1 MDFANLDTAS
11 SVILLLVGL
20 GVFLLGFKFL
30 GDSIEK
36 LSASKLRALF
46 NRAAGNR
53 FAGVGIGALATAIV
67 QSSSVTTV
75 MVVGFVN
82 AGVMTLTQAAAVI
95 MGANI
100 GTTITGW
107 LVWLNQFNVMMY
119 AMLLTLIGL
128 ILTMVTKN
136 NKVNT
141 AGSLVASLGLVFV
154 GLEIMSG
161 SMAGVANE
169 PFVEQALTSV
179 TNPLLLLLIGV
190 AVTGIVQSSSA
201 VTSVLI
207 VMAQEGLLIGG
218 GGNGI
223 LFVILGTNIGT
234 CVTAVLSSIGANTNA
249 KRACLYHLLFN
260 VIGSI
265 IFLIVLW
272 IWDDFYDLLFGLF
285 GGSANA
291 SEEVIVAAN
300 TTCITFFHTMFN
312 VICTCLYLPFIKYLV
327 RLTELI
333 IPDRKKARRNRSDE
347 GFMDKRLLVTPS
359 LALGQLV
366 KQTTYT
372 AGIAVKCLNNA
383 VAGFIAK
390 DDSKLDDMV
399 KDVQKVN
406 DLSQE
411 ITGYLLEISAKDI
424 SLSDEKLVN
433 VLHRDNSDI
442 VRIADIA
449 ENIVGYTHKA
459 IDETLVFSDV
469 VKRDLNKLM
478 KLLNEQYELVVDIVE
493 NNNIVKIK
501 QSDELEQ
508 EIDASKKRLLD
519 EHIERMARGEC
530 NAENNSLF
538 VSLIS
543 NLERVGDH
551 LSMMAHSVE
560 EVV

>member
-11 SVILLLVGL
+11 SVVLLLVGL

-36 LSASKLRALF
+36 LSASKMRALF
-46 NRAAGNR
+46 HKAAGNR

-128 ILTMVTKN
+128 VMTMVTKN

-141 AGSLVASLGLVFV
+141 AGTLIASLGLVFV

-161 SMAGVANE
+161 SMAGVAKE
-169 PFVEQALTSV
+169 PFVEDALTSV
-179 TNPLLLLLIGV
+179 TNPLLLLLIG
-190 AVTGIVQSSSA
+190 AGITAIVQSSSA

-207 VMAQEGLLIGG
+207 VMAQNGLLIGG

-234 CVTAVLSSIGANTNA
+234 CITAVLSSIGANTNA
-249 KRACLYHLLFN
+249 KRACLYHLMFN

-265 IFLIVLW
+265 IFLIVFW
-272 IWDDFYDLLFGLF
+272 IWGGFYDDVLMQWFH
-285 GGSANA
+285 ND
-291 SEEVIVAAN
+291 

-327 RLTELI
+327 KLTEI
-333 IPDRKKARRNRSDE
+333 MIPDRKKKSKVQSGE

-372 AGIAVKCLNNA
+372 AGVAIKCLNNA

-390 DDSKLDDMV
+390 DDSKLDDMTA
-399 KDVQKVN
+399 DVYKVGE
-406 DLSQE
+406 LSRE
-411 ITGYLLEISAKDI
+411 ITDYLLEISAMDI
-424 SLSDEKLVN
+424 SLNEEKLVN
-433 VLHRDNSDI
+433 VLHRDNIDV

-459 IDETLVFSDV
+459 IDETLTFSEV
-469 VKRDLNKLM
+469 VKHDLNRLM
-478 KLLNEQYELVVDIVE
+478 GLINEQYELVVNIVE
-493 NNNIVKIK
+493 NNDLLKIK
-501 QSDELEQ
+501 QSDEIEQ
-508 EIDASKKRLLD
+508 EIDATKKRLLD
-519 EHIERMARGEC
+519 EHIERMSRGEC

-551 LSMMAHSVE
+551 LSLMAHSVE
-560 EVV
+560 AVA

>member
-11 SVILLLVGL
+11 SVVLLLVGL

-36 LSASKLRALF
+36 LSASKMRALF
-46 NRAAGNR
+46 HKAAGNR

-95 MGANI
+95 MGAKI

-119 AMLLTLIGL
+119 AMLLTLVGL
-128 ILTMVTKN
+128 IMTMVTKN

-141 AGSLVASLGLVFV
+141 AGTLIASLGLVFV

-161 SMAGVANE
+161 SMAGVAKE
-169 PFVEQALTSV
+169 PFVEDALTSV
-179 TNPLLLLLIGV
+179 TNPLLLLLIG
-190 AVTGIVQSSSA
+190 AGITAIVQSSSA

-207 VMAQEGLLIGG
+207 VMAQNGLLIGG

-234 CVTAVLSSIGANTNA
+234 CITAVLSSIGANTNA
-249 KRACLYHLLFN
+249 KRACLYHLMFN

-265 IFLIVLW
+265 IFLIVFW
-272 IWDDFYDLLFGLF
+272 IWGGFYDDVLMQWFH
-285 GGSANA
+285 ND
-291 SEEVIVAAN
+291 

-327 RLTELI
+327 KLTEI
-333 IPDRKKARRNRSDE
+333 MIPDRKKKSKVQSGE

-372 AGIAVKCLNNA
+372 AGVAIKCLNNA

-390 DDSKLDDMV
+390 NDSKLDDMTA
-399 KDVQKVN
+399 DVNKVGE
-406 DLSQE
+406 LSRE
-411 ITGYLLEISAKDI
+411 ITDYLLEISAMDI
-424 SLSDEKLVN
+424 SLNEEKLVN
-433 VLHRDNSDI
+433 VLHRDNIDV

-459 IDETLVFSDV
+459 IDETLTFSEV
-469 VKRDLNKLM
+469 VKHDLNRLM
-478 KLLNEQYELVVDIVE
+478 GLINEQYELVVNIVE
-493 NNNIVKIK
+493 NNDLLKIK
-501 QSDELEQ
+501 QSDEIEQ
-508 EIDASKKRLLD
+508 EIDATKKRLLD
-519 EHIERMARGEC
+519 EHIERMSRGEC

-551 LSMMAHSVE
+551 LSLMAHSVE
-560 EVV
+560 AVA

>member
-11 SVILLLVGL
+11 SVVLLLVGL

-36 LSASKLRALF
+36 LSASKMRALF
-46 NRAAGNR
+46 HKAAGNR

-119 AMLLTLIGL
+119 AMLLTLVGL
-128 ILTMVTKN
+128 VMTMVTKN

-141 AGSLVASLGLVFV
+141 AGTLIASLGLVFV

-161 SMAGVANE
+161 SMAGVAKE
-169 PFVEQALTSV
+169 PFVEDALTSV
-179 TNPLLLLLIGV
+179 TNPLLLLLIG
-190 AVTGIVQSSSA
+190 AGITAIVQSSSA

-207 VMAQEGLLIGG
+207 VMAQNGLLIGG

-234 CVTAVLSSIGANTNA
+234 CITAVLSSIGANTNA
-249 KRACLYHLLFN
+249 KRACLYHLMFN

-265 IFLIVLW
+265 IFLIVFW
-272 IWDDFYDLLFGLF
+272 IWGGFYDDVLMQWFH
-285 GGSANA
+285 ND
-291 SEEVIVAAN
+291 

-327 RLTELI
+327 KLTELM
-333 IPDRKKARRNRSDE
+333 IPDRKKKSKVQSGE

-372 AGIAVKCLNNA
+372 AGVAIKCLNNA

-390 DDSKLDDMV
+390 DDSKLDDMTAYV
-399 KDVQKVN
+399 NKVGE
-406 DLSQE
+406 LSRE
-411 ITGYLLEISAKDI
+411 ITDYLLEISAMDI
-424 SLSDEKLVN
+424 SLNEEKLVN
-433 VLHRDNSDI
+433 VLHRDNIDV

-459 IDETLVFSDV
+459 IDETLTFSEV
-469 VKRDLNKLM
+469 VKHDLNRLM
-478 KLLNEQYELVVDIVE
+478 SLINEQYELVVNIVE
-493 NNNIVKIK
+493 NNDLLKIK
-501 QSDELEQ
+501 QSDEIEQ
-508 EIDASKKRLLD
+508 EIDATKKRLLD
-519 EHIERMARGEC
+519 EHIERMSRGEC

-551 LSMMAHSVE
+551 LSLMAHSVE
-560 EVV
+560 AVA

>member
-36 LSASKLRALF
+36 LSASKMRALF
-46 NRAAGNR
+46 HKAAGNR

-119 AMLLTLIGL
+119 AMLLTLVGL
-128 ILTMVTKN
+128 VMTMVTKN

-141 AGSLVASLGLVFV
+141 AGTLIASLGLVFV

-161 SMAGVANE
+161 SMAGVAKE
-169 PFVEQALTSV
+169 PFVEDALTSV
-179 TNPLLLLLIGV
+179 TNPLLLLLIG
-190 AVTGIVQSSSA
+190 AGITAIVQSSSA

-207 VMAQEGLLIGG
+207 VMAQNGLLIGG

-234 CVTAVLSSIGANTNA
+234 CITAVLSSIGANTNA
-249 KRACLYHLLFN
+249 KRACLYHLMFN

-265 IFLIVLW
+265 IFLIVFW
-272 IWDDFYDLLFGLF
+272 IWGGFYDDVLMQWFH
-285 GGSANA
+285 ND
-291 SEEVIVAAN
+291 

-327 RLTELI
+327 KLTEI
-333 IPDRKKARRNRSDE
+333 MIPDRKKKSKVQSGE

-372 AGIAVKCLNNA
+372 AGVAIKCLNNA

-390 DDSKLDDMV
+390 DDSKLDDMTA
-399 KDVQKVN
+399 DVNKVGE
-406 DLSQE
+406 LSRE
-411 ITGYLLEISAKDI
+411 ITDYLLEISAMDI
-424 SLSDEKLVN
+424 SLNEEKLVN
-433 VLHRDNSDI
+433 VLHRDNIDV

-459 IDETLVFSDV
+459 IDETLTFSEV
-469 VKRDLNKLM
+469 VKHDLNRLM
-478 KLLNEQYELVVDIVE
+478 GLINEQYELVVNIVE
-493 NNNIVKIK
+493 NNDLLKIK
-501 QSDELEQ
+501 QSDEIEQ
-508 EIDASKKRLLD
+508 EIDATKKRLLD
-519 EHIERMARGEC
+519 EHIERMSRGEC

-551 LSMMAHSVE
+551 LSLMAHSVE
-560 EVV
+560 AVA

>member
-11 SVILLLVGL
+11 SVVLLLVGL

-36 LSASKLRALF
+36 LSASKMRALF
-46 NRAAGNR
+46 HKAAGNR

-119 AMLLTLIGL
+119 AMLLTLVGL
-128 ILTMVTKN
+128 VMTMVTKN

-141 AGSLVASLGLVFV
+141 AGTLIASLGLVFV

-161 SMAGVANE
+161 SMAGVAKE
-169 PFVEQALTSV
+169 PFVEDALTSV
-179 TNPLLLLLIGV
+179 TNPLLLLLIG
-190 AVTGIVQSSSA
+190 AGITAIVQSSSA

-207 VMAQEGLLIGG
+207 VMAQNGLLIGG

-234 CVTAVLSSIGANTNA
+234 CITAVLSSIGANTNA
-249 KRACLYHLLFN
+249 KRACLYHLMFN

-265 IFLIVLW
+265 IFLIVFW
-272 IWDDFYDLLFGLF
+272 IWDGFYDDVLMQWFH
-285 GGSANA
+285 ND
-291 SEEVIVAAN
+291 

-327 RLTELI
+327 KLTEI
-333 IPDRKKARRNRSDE
+333 MIPDRKKKSKVQSGE

-372 AGIAVKCLNNA
+372 AGVAIKCLNNA

-390 DDSKLDDMV
+390 NDSKLDDMTA
-399 KDVQKVN
+399 DVNKVGE
-406 DLSQE
+406 LSRE
-411 ITGYLLEISAKDI
+411 ITDYLLEISAMDI
-424 SLSDEKLVN
+424 SLNEEKLVN
-433 VLHRDNSDI
+433 VLHRDNIDV

-459 IDETLVFSDV
+459 IDETLTFSEV
-469 VKRDLNKLM
+469 VKHDLNRLM
-478 KLLNEQYELVVDIVE
+478 SLINEQYELVVNIVE
-493 NNNIVKIK
+493 NNDLLKIK
-501 QSDELEQ
+501 QSDEIEQ
-508 EIDASKKRLLD
+508 EIDATKKRLLD
-519 EHIERMARGEC
+519 EHIERMSRGEC

-551 LSMMAHSVE
+551 LSLMAHSVE
-560 EVV
+560 AVA

>member
-11 SVILLLVGL
+11 SVVLLLVGL

-36 LSASKLRALF
+36 LSASKMRALF
-46 NRAAGNR
+46 HKAAGNR

-119 AMLLTLIGL
+119 AMLLTLVGL
-128 ILTMVTKN
+128 IMTMVTKN

-141 AGSLVASLGLVFV
+141 AGTLIASLGLVFV

-161 SMAGVANE
+161 SMAGVAKE
-169 PFVEQALTSV
+169 PFVEDALTSV
-179 TNPLLLLLIGV
+179 TNPLLLLLIG
-190 AVTGIVQSSSA
+190 AGITAIVQSSSA

-207 VMAQEGLLIGG
+207 VMAQNGLLIGG

-234 CVTAVLSSIGANTNA
+234 CITAVLSSIGANTNA
-249 KRACLYHLLFN
+249 KRACLYHLMFN

-265 IFLIVLW
+265 IFLIVFW
-272 IWDDFYDLLFGLF
+272 IWGGFYDDVLMQWFH
-285 GGSANA
+285 ND
-291 SEEVIVAAN
+291 

-327 RLTELI
+327 KLTELM
-333 IPDRKKARRNRSDE
+333 IPDRKKKSKVQSGE

-372 AGIAVKCLNNA
+372 AGVAIKCLNNA

-390 DDSKLDDMV
+390 DDSKLDDMTA
-399 KDVQKVN
+399 DVNKVGE
-406 DLSQE
+406 LSRE
-411 ITGYLLEISAKDI
+411 ITDYLLEISAMDI
-424 SLSDEKLVN
+424 SLNEEKLVN
-433 VLHRDNSDI
+433 VLHRDNIDV

-459 IDETLVFSDV
+459 IDETLTFSEV
-469 VKRDLNKLM
+469 VKHDLNRLM
-478 KLLNEQYELVVDIVE
+478 SLINEQYELVVNIVE
-493 NNNIVKIK
+493 NNDLLKIK
-501 QSDELEQ
+501 QSDEIEQ
-508 EIDASKKRLLD
+508 EIDATKKRLLD
-519 EHIERMARGEC
+519 EHIERMSRGEC

-551 LSMMAHSVE
+551 LSLMAHSVE
-560 EVV
+560 AVA

>member
-11 SVILLLVGL
+11 SVVLLLVGL

-36 LSASKLRALF
+36 LSASKMRALF
-46 NRAAGNR
+46 HKAAGNR

-119 AMLLTLIGL
+119 AMLLTLVGL
-128 ILTMVTKN
+128 VMTMVTKN

-141 AGSLVASLGLVFV
+141 AGTLIASLGLVFV

-161 SMAGVANE
+161 SMAGVAKE
-169 PFVEQALTSV
+169 PFVEDALTSV
-179 TNPLLLLLIGV
+179 TNPLLLLLIG
-190 AVTGIVQSSSA
+190 AGITAIVQSSSA

-207 VMAQEGLLIGG
+207 VMAQNGLLIGG

-234 CVTAVLSSIGANTNA
+234 CITAVLSSIGANTNA
-249 KRACLYHLLFN
+249 KRACLYHLMFN

-265 IFLIVLW
+265 IFLIVFW
-272 IWDDFYDLLFGLF
+272 IWGRFYDDVLMQWFH
-285 GGSANA
+285 ND
-291 SEEVIVAAN
+291 

-327 RLTELI
+327 KLTEI
-333 IPDRKKARRNRSDE
+333 MIPDRKKKSKVQSGE

-372 AGIAVKCLNNA
+372 AGVAIKCLNNA

-390 DDSKLDDMV
+390 NDSKLDDMTA
-399 KDVQKVN
+399 DVNKVGE
-406 DLSQE
+406 LSRE
-411 ITGYLLEISAKDI
+411 ITDYLLEISAMDI
-424 SLSDEKLVN
+424 SLNEEKLVN
-433 VLHRDNSDI
+433 VLHRDNIDV

-459 IDETLVFSDV
+459 IDETLTFSEV
-469 VKRDLNKLM
+469 VKHDLNRLM
-478 KLLNEQYELVVDIVE
+478 GLINEQYELVVNIVE
-493 NNNIVKIK
+493 NNDLLKIK
-501 QSDELEQ
+501 QSDEIEQ
-508 EIDASKKRLLD
+508 EIDATKKRLLD
-519 EHIERMARGEC
+519 EHIERMSRGEC

-551 LSMMAHSVE
+551 LSLMAHSVE
-560 EVV
+560 AVA

>member
-1 MDFANLDTAS
+1 MDFAGLDPAS

-46 NRAAGNR
+46 NKAAGNR

-82 AGVMTLTQAAAVI
+82 AGVMTLMQAAAVI

-119 AMLLTLIGL
+119 AMLLTLVGL
-128 ILTMVTKN
+128 VMTMVTKN

-141 AGSLVASLGLVFV
+141 AGTLVASLGLVFV

-161 SMAGVANE
+161 SMAGFAENE
-169 PFVEQALTSV
+169 DVKNALQAV
-179 TNPLLLLLIGV
+179 TNPILLLLIGAGIT
-190 AVTGIVQSSSA
+190 AVVQSSSA

-207 VMAQEGLLIGG
+207 VMAQSGLVVGG

-223 LFVILGTNIGT
+223 LFVVMGTNIGT
-234 CVTAVLSSIGANTNA
+234 CITAVISSVGANTNA

-260 VIGSI
+260 VIGTI
-265 IFLIVLW
+265 IFLPFIWGFSGFYEDVLMKW
-272 IWDDFYDLLFGLF
+272 FD
-285 GGSANA
+285 NP
-291 SEEVIVAAN
+291 
-300 TTCITFFHTMFN
+300 TTCITFFHTAFN
-312 VICTCLYLPFIKYLV
+312 VICTALYLPFIKYLV
-327 RLTELI
+327 KLTEII
-333 IPDRKKARRNRSDE
+333 IPDGKKKRKNTENE
-347 GFMDKRLLVTPS
+347 GFMDKRLLLTPS
-359 LALGQLV
+359 LAIGQLV
-366 KQTTYT
+366 KQTTYI
-372 AGIAVKCLNNA
+372 AGIAVKSLNAA
-383 VAGFIAK
+383 VESLLMR
-390 DDSKLDDMV
+390 DDDKIEGV
-399 KDVQKVN
+399 KQDVEKVN
-406 DLSQE
+406 NLSKE
-411 ITGYLLEISAKDI
+411 ITDYLIEVSAKDI

-433 VLHRDNSDI
+433 TLHKDNIDI

-449 ENIVGYTHKA
+449 NNITGYTVKS
-459 IDETLVFSDV
+459 IEETVIFSDT
-469 VKRDLNKLM
+469 VKRDISRLM
-478 KLLNEQYELVVDIVE
+478 GMINEQYELVVDIVE

-501 QSDELEQ
+501 QSDEIEQ
-508 EIDASKKRLLD
+508 EIDSTKKRLID
-519 EHIERMARGEC
+519 EHIQRMIRGEC

-551 LSMMAHSVE
+551 LSIMAHSVE
-560 EVV
+560 EVA

>member
-11 SVILLLVGL
+11 SVVLLLVGL

-36 LSASKLRALF
+36 LSASKMRALF
-46 NRAAGNR
+46 HKAAGNR

-95 MGANI
+95 MGVNI

-119 AMLLTLIGL
+119 AMLLTLVGL
-128 ILTMVTKN
+128 IMTMVTKN

-141 AGSLVASLGLVFV
+141 AGTLIASLGLVFV

-161 SMAGVANE
+161 SMAGVAKE
-169 PFVEQALTSV
+169 PFVEDALTSV
-179 TNPLLLLLIGV
+179 TNPLLLLLIG
-190 AVTGIVQSSSA
+190 AGITAIVQSSSA

-207 VMAQEGLLIGG
+207 VMAQNGLLIGG

-234 CVTAVLSSIGANTNA
+234 CITAVLSSIGANTNA
-249 KRACLYHLLFN
+249 KRACLYHLMFN

-265 IFLIVLW
+265 IFLIVFW
-272 IWDDFYDLLFGLF
+272 IWGGFYDDVLMQWFH
-285 GGSANA
+285 ND
-291 SEEVIVAAN
+291 

-327 RLTELI
+327 KLTELM
-333 IPDRKKARRNRSDE
+333 IPDRKKKSKVQSGE

-372 AGIAVKCLNNA
+372 AGVAIKCLNNA

-390 DDSKLDDMV
+390 DDSKLDDMTA
-399 KDVQKVN
+399 DVNKVGE
-406 DLSQE
+406 LSRE
-411 ITGYLLEISAKDI
+411 ITDYLLEISAMDI
-424 SLSDEKLVN
+424 SLNEEKLVN
-433 VLHRDNSDI
+433 VLHRDNIDV

-459 IDETLVFSDV
+459 IDETLTFSEV
-469 VKRDLNKLM
+469 VKHDLNRLM
-478 KLLNEQYELVVDIVE
+478 SLINEQYELVVNIVE
-493 NNNIVKIK
+493 NNDLLKIK
-501 QSDELEQ
+501 QSDEIEQ
-508 EIDASKKRLLD
+508 EIDATKKRLLD
-519 EHIERMARGEC
+519 EHIERMSRGEC

-551 LSMMAHSVE
+551 LSLMAHSVE
-560 EVV
+560 AVA

>member
-36 LSASKLRALF
+36 LSASKMRALF
-46 NRAAGNR
+46 HKAAGNR

-119 AMLLTLIGL
+119 AMLLTLVGL
-128 ILTMVTKN
+128 VMTMVTKN

-141 AGSLVASLGLVFV
+141 AGTLIASLGLVFV

-161 SMAGVANE
+161 SMAGVAKE
-169 PFVEQALTSV
+169 PFVEDALTSV
-179 TNPLLLLLIGV
+179 TNPLLLLLIG
-190 AVTGIVQSSSA
+190 AGITAIVQSSSA

-207 VMAQEGLLIGG
+207 VMAQNGLLIGG

-234 CVTAVLSSIGANTNA
+234 CITAVLSSIGANTNA
-249 KRACLYHLLFN
+249 KRACLYHLMFN

-265 IFLIVLW
+265 IFLIVFW
-272 IWDDFYDLLFGLF
+272 IWGGFYDDVLMQWFH
-285 GGSANA
+285 ND
-291 SEEVIVAAN
+291 

-327 RLTELI
+327 KLTEI
-333 IPDRKKARRNRSDE
+333 MIPDRKKKSKVQSGE

-372 AGIAVKCLNNA
+372 AGVAIKCLNNA

-390 DDSKLDDMV
+390 DDSKLADMTA
-399 KDVQKVN
+399 DVNKVGE
-406 DLSQE
+406 LSRE
-411 ITGYLLEISAKDI
+411 ITDYLLEISAMDI
-424 SLSDEKLVN
+424 SLNEEKLVN
-433 VLHRDNSDI
+433 VLHRDNIDV

-459 IDETLVFSDV
+459 IDETLTFSEV
-469 VKRDLNKLM
+469 VKHDLNRLM
-478 KLLNEQYELVVDIVE
+478 GLINEQYELVVNIVE
-493 NNNIVKIK
+493 NNDLLKIK
-501 QSDELEQ
+501 QSDEIEQ
-508 EIDASKKRLLD
+508 EIDATKKRLLD
-519 EHIERMARGEC
+519 EHIERMSRGEC

-551 LSMMAHSVE
+551 LSLMAHSVE
-560 EVV
+560 AVA

>member
-11 SVILLLVGL
+11 SVVLLLVGL

-36 LSASKLRALF
+36 LSASKMRALF
-46 NRAAGNR
+46 HKAAGNR

-119 AMLLTLIGL
+119 AMLLTLVGL
-128 ILTMVTKN
+128 VMTMVTKN

-141 AGSLVASLGLVFV
+141 AGTLIASLGLVFV

-161 SMAGVANE
+161 SMAGVAIE
-169 PFVEQALTSV
+169 PFVEDALTSV
-179 TNPLLLLLIGV
+179 TNPLLLLLIG
-190 AVTGIVQSSSA
+190 AGITAIVQSSSA

-207 VMAQEGLLIGG
+207 VMAQNGLLIGG

-234 CVTAVLSSIGANTNA
+234 CITAVLSSIGANTNA
-249 KRACLYHLLFN
+249 KRACLYHLMFN

-265 IFLIVLW
+265 IFLIVFW
-272 IWDDFYDLLFGLF
+272 IWGGFYDDVLMQWFH
-285 GGSANA
+285 ND
-291 SEEVIVAAN
+291 

-327 RLTELI
+327 KLTELM
-333 IPDRKKARRNRSDE
+333 IPDRKKKSKVQSGE

-372 AGIAVKCLNNA
+372 AGVAIKCLNNA

-390 DDSKLDDMV
+390 DDSKLDDMTA
-399 KDVQKVN
+399 DVNKVGE
-406 DLSQE
+406 LSRE
-411 ITGYLLEISAKDI
+411 ITDYLLEISAMDI
-424 SLSDEKLVN
+424 SLNEEKLVN
-433 VLHRDNSDI
+433 VLHRDNTDV

-459 IDETLVFSDV
+459 IDETLTFSEV
-469 VKRDLNKLM
+469 VKHDLNRLM
-478 KLLNEQYELVVDIVE
+478 SLINEQYELVVNIVE
-493 NNNIVKIK
+493 NNDLLKIK
-501 QSDELEQ
+501 QSDEIEQ
-508 EIDASKKRLLD
+508 EIDATKKRLLD
-519 EHIERMARGEC
+519 EHIERMSRGEC

-551 LSMMAHSVE
+551 LSLMAHSVE
-560 EVV
+560 AVA

>member
-1 MDFANLDTAS
+1 MDFAGLDTAS

-46 NRAAGNR
+46 NKAAGNR

-82 AGVMTLTQAAAVI
+82 AGVMTLMQAAAVI

-119 AMLLTLIGL
+119 AMLLTLVGL
-128 ILTMVTKN
+128 VMTMVTKN

-141 AGSLVASLGLVFV
+141 AGTLVASLGLVFV

-161 SMAGVANE
+161 SMAGFAKNE
-169 PFVEQALTSV
+169 DVKNALQAV
-179 TNPLLLLLIGV
+179 TNPILLLLIGAGIT
-190 AVTGIVQSSSA
+190 AVVQSSSA

-207 VMAQEGLLIGG
+207 VMAQSGLVVGG

-223 LFVILGTNIGT
+223 LFVVMGTNIGT
-234 CVTAVLSSIGANTNA
+234 CITAVISSVGANTNA

-260 VIGSI
+260 VIGTI
-265 IFLIVLW
+265 IFFPFIWGFSGFYEDVLMKW
-272 IWDDFYDLLFGLF
+272 FD
-285 GGSANA
+285 NP
-291 SEEVIVAAN
+291 
-300 TTCITFFHTMFN
+300 TTCITFFHTAFN
-312 VICTCLYLPFIKYLV
+312 VICTALYLPFIKYLV
-327 RLTELI
+327 KLTEII
-333 IPDRKKARRNRSDE
+333 IPDGKKKRKNTENE
-347 GFMDKRLLVTPS
+347 GFMDKRLLLTPS
-359 LALGQLV
+359 LAIGQLV
-366 KQTTYT
+366 KQTTYI
-372 AGIAVKCLNNA
+372 AGIAVKSLNAA
-383 VAGFIAK
+383 VESLLMR
-390 DDSKLDDMV
+390 DDDKIEGV
-399 KDVQKVN
+399 KQDVEKVN
-406 DLSQE
+406 NLSKE
-411 ITGYLLEISAKDI
+411 ITDYLIEVSAKDI

-433 VLHRDNSDI
+433 TLHKDNIDI

-449 ENIVGYTHKA
+449 NNITGYTVKS
-459 IDETLVFSDV
+459 IEETVIFSDT
-469 VKRDLNKLM
+469 VKRDISRLM
-478 KLLNEQYELVVDIVE
+478 GMINEQYELVVDIVE

-501 QSDELEQ
+501 QSDEIEQ
-508 EIDASKKRLLD
+508 EIDSTKKRLID
-519 EHIERMARGEC
+519 EHIQRMIRGEC

-551 LSMMAHSVE
+551 LSIMAHSVE
-560 EVV
+560 EVA

>member
-36 LSASKLRALF
+36 LSASKMRALF
-46 NRAAGNR
+46 HKAAGNR

-119 AMLLTLIGL
+119 AMLLTLVGL
-128 ILTMVTKN
+128 VMTMVTKN

-161 SMAGVANE
+161 SMAGVAKE
-169 PFVEQALTSV
+169 PFVEDALTSV
-179 TNPLLLLLIGV
+179 TNPLLLLLIG
-190 AVTGIVQSSSA
+190 AGITAIVQSSSA

-207 VMAQEGLLIGG
+207 VMAQNGLLIGG

-223 LFVILGTNIGT
+223 LFVILGTNMGT
-234 CVTAVLSSIGANTNA
+234 CITAVLSSIGANTNA
-249 KRACLYHLLFN
+249 KRACLYHLMFN

-265 IFLIVLW
+265 IFLIVFW
-272 IWDDFYDLLFGLF
+272 IWGGFYDDVLMQWFH
-285 GGSANA
+285 ND
-291 SEEVIVAAN
+291 

-327 RLTELI
+327 KLTEI
-333 IPDRKKARRNRSDE
+333 MIPDRKKKSKVQSGE

-372 AGIAVKCLNNA
+372 AGVAIKCLNNA

-390 DDSKLDDMV
+390 DDSKLDDMTA
-399 KDVQKVN
+399 DVNKVGE
-406 DLSQE
+406 LSRE
-411 ITGYLLEISAKDI
+411 ITDYLLEISAMDI
-424 SLSDEKLVN
+424 SLNEEKLVN
-433 VLHRDNSDI
+433 VLHRDNIDV

-459 IDETLVFSDV
+459 IDETLTFSEV
-469 VKRDLNKLM
+469 VKHDLNRLM
-478 KLLNEQYELVVDIVE
+478 SLINEQYELVVNIVE
-493 NNNIVKIK
+493 NNDLLKIK
-501 QSDELEQ
+501 QSDEIEQ
-508 EIDASKKRLLD
+508 EIDATKKRLLD
-519 EHIERMARGEC
+519 EHIERMSRGEC

-551 LSMMAHSVE
+551 LSLMAHSVE
-560 EVV
+560 AVA

>member
-11 SVILLLVGL
+11 SIILLLVGL

-53 FAGVGIGALATAIV
+53 FAGVGVGALATAIV

-119 AMLLTLIGL
+119 AMLLTLVGL
-128 ILTMVTKN
+128 IMTMVTKN

-207 VMAQEGLLIGG
+207 VMAQNGLLIGG

-390 DDSKLDDMV
+390 DDSKLDDML

>member
-11 SVILLLVGL
+11 SVVLLLVGL

-36 LSASKLRALF
+36 LSASKMRALF
-46 NRAAGNR
+46 HKAAGNR

-119 AMLLTLIGL
+119 AMLLTLVGL
-128 ILTMVTKN
+128 IMTMVTKN

-141 AGSLVASLGLVFV
+141 AGTLIASLGLVFV

-161 SMAGVANE
+161 SMAGVAKE
-169 PFVEQALTSV
+169 PFVEDALTSV
-179 TNPLLLLLIGV
+179 TNPLLLLLIG
-190 AVTGIVQSSSA
+190 AGITAIVQSSSA

-207 VMAQEGLLIGG
+207 VMAQNGLLIGG

-234 CVTAVLSSIGANTNA
+234 CITAVLSSIGANTNA
-249 KRACLYHLLFN
+249 KRACLYHLMFN

-265 IFLIVLW
+265 IFLIVFW
-272 IWDDFYDLLFGLF
+272 IWGGFYDDVLMQWFH
-285 GGSANA
+285 ND
-291 SEEVIVAAN
+291 

-327 RLTELI
+327 KLTEI
-333 IPDRKKARRNRSDE
+333 MIPDRKKKSKVQSGE

-372 AGIAVKCLNNA
+372 AGVAIKCLNNA

-390 DDSKLDDMV
+390 DDSKLDDMTA
-399 KDVQKVN
+399 DVNKVGE
-406 DLSQE
+406 LSRE
-411 ITGYLLEISAKDI
+411 ITDYLLEISAMDI
-424 SLSDEKLVN
+424 SLNEEKLVN
-433 VLHRDNSDI
+433 VLHRDNIDV

-459 IDETLVFSDV
+459 IDETLTFSEV
-469 VKRDLNKLM
+469 VKHDLNRLM
-478 KLLNEQYELVVDIVE
+478 SLINEQYELVVNIVE
-493 NNNIVKIK
+493 NNDLLKIK
-501 QSDELEQ
+501 QSDEIEQ
-508 EIDASKKRLLD
+508 EIDATKKRLLD
-519 EHIERMARGEC
+519 EHIERMSRGEC

-551 LSMMAHSVE
+551 LSLMAHSVE
-560 EVV
+560 AVA

>member
-11 SVILLLVGL
+11 SVVLLLVGL

-36 LSASKLRALF
+36 LSASKMRALF
-46 NRAAGNR
+46 HKAAGNR

-119 AMLLTLIGL
+119 AMLLTLVGL
-128 ILTMVTKN
+128 VMTMVTKN

-141 AGSLVASLGLVFV
+141 AGTLIASLGLVFV

-161 SMAGVANE
+161 SMAGVAKE
-169 PFVEQALTSV
+169 PFVEDALTSV
-179 TNPLLLLLIGV
+179 TNPLLLLLIG
-190 AVTGIVQSSSA
+190 AGITAIVQSSSA

-207 VMAQEGLLIGG
+207 VMAQNGLLIGG

-234 CVTAVLSSIGANTNA
+234 CITAVLSSIGANTNA
-249 KRACLYHLLFN
+249 KRACLYHLMFN

-265 IFLIVLW
+265 IFLIVFW
-272 IWDDFYDLLFGLF
+272 IWGGFYDDVLMQRFH
-285 GGSANA
+285 ND
-291 SEEVIVAAN
+291 

-327 RLTELI
+327 KLTEI
-333 IPDRKKARRNRSDE
+333 MIPDRKKKSKVQSGE

-372 AGIAVKCLNNA
+372 AGVAIKCLNNA

-390 DDSKLDDMV
+390 NDSKLDDMTA
-399 KDVQKVN
+399 DVNKVGE
-406 DLSQE
+406 LSRE
-411 ITGYLLEISAKDI
+411 ITDYLLEISAMDI
-424 SLSDEKLVN
+424 SLNEEKLVN
-433 VLHRDNSDI
+433 VLHRDNIDV

-459 IDETLVFSDV
+459 IDETLTFSEV
-469 VKRDLNKLM
+469 VKHDLNRLM
-478 KLLNEQYELVVDIVE
+478 SLINEQYELVVNIVE
-493 NNNIVKIK
+493 NNDLLKIK
-501 QSDELEQ
+501 QSDEIEQ
-508 EIDASKKRLLD
+508 EIDATKKRLLD
-519 EHIERMARGEC
+519 EHIERMSRGEC

-551 LSMMAHSVE
+551 LSLMAHSVE
-560 EVV
+560 AVA

>member
-36 LSASKLRALF
+36 LSASKMRALF

-161 SMAGVANE
+161 SMSGFTDNQ
-169 PFVEQALTSV
+169 FVIDALSSV
-179 TNPLLLLLIGV
+179 TNPLLLLLIG
-190 AVTGIVQSSSA
+190 AGITAIVQSSSA
-201 VTSVLI
+201 VTSVLV
-207 VMAQEGLLIGG
+207 VMASTTPPLLVGG

-265 IFLIVLW
+265 IFLVVFW
-272 IWDDFYDLLFGLF
+272 IWDGFYDDVLMQWFH
-285 GGSANA
+285 ND
-291 SEEVIVAAN
+291 

-327 RLTELI
+327 KLTEII
-333 IPDRKKARRNRSDE
+333 IPDRKKNRKNKAGE

-359 LALGQLV
+359 LALGQLL

>member
-1 MDFANLDTAS
+1 MDFTNLDTAS
-11 SVILLLVGL
+11 SVVLLLVGL

-36 LSASKLRALF
+36 LSASKMRALF
-46 NRAAGNR
+46 HKAAGNR

-119 AMLLTLIGL
+119 AMLLTLVGL
-128 ILTMVTKN
+128 VMTMVTKN

-141 AGSLVASLGLVFV
+141 AGTLIASLGLVFV

-161 SMAGVANE
+161 SMAGVAKE
-169 PFVEQALTSV
+169 PFVEDALTSV
-179 TNPLLLLLIGV
+179 TNPLLLLLIG
-190 AVTGIVQSSSA
+190 AGITAIVQSSSA

-207 VMAQEGLLIGG
+207 VMAQNGLLIGG

-234 CVTAVLSSIGANTNA
+234 CITAVLSSIGANTNA
-249 KRACLYHLLFN
+249 KRACLYHLMFN

-265 IFLIVLW
+265 IFLIVFW
-272 IWDDFYDLLFGLF
+272 IWGGFYDDVLMQWFH
-285 GGSANA
+285 ND
-291 SEEVIVAAN
+291 

-312 VICTCLYLPFIKYLV
+312 VMCTCLYLPFIKYLV
-327 RLTELI
+327 KLTEI
-333 IPDRKKARRNRSDE
+333 MIPDRKKKSKVQSGE

-372 AGIAVKCLNNA
+372 AGVAIKCLNNA

-390 DDSKLDDMV
+390 DDSKLDDMTA
-399 KDVQKVN
+399 DVNKVGE
-406 DLSQE
+406 LSRE
-411 ITGYLLEISAKDI
+411 ITDYLLEISAMDI
-424 SLSDEKLVN
+424 SLNEEKLVN
-433 VLHRDNSDI
+433 VLHRDNIDV

-459 IDETLVFSDV
+459 IDETLTFSEV
-469 VKRDLNKLM
+469 VKHDLNRLM
-478 KLLNEQYELVVDIVE
+478 GLINEQYELVVNIVE
-493 NNNIVKIK
+493 NNDLLKIK
-501 QSDELEQ
+501 QSDEIEQ
-508 EIDASKKRLLD
+508 EIDATKKRLLD
-519 EHIERMARGEC
+519 EHIERMSRGEC

-551 LSMMAHSVE
+551 LSLMAHSVE
-560 EVV
+560 AVA

>member
-1 MDFANLDTAS
+1 MDFANLDTVS
-11 SVILLLVGL
+11 SVVLLLVGL

-36 LSASKLRALF
+36 LSASKMRALF
-46 NRAAGNR
+46 NKAAGNR

-119 AMLLTLIGL
+119 AMLLTLVGL
-128 ILTMVTKN
+128 VMTMVTKN

-141 AGSLVASLGLVFV
+141 AGTLIASLGLVFV

-161 SMAGVANE
+161 SMAGFTDNQ
-169 PFVEQALTSV
+169 FVIDALSSV
-179 TNPLLLLLIGV
+179 SNPLLLLLIG
-190 AVTGIVQSSSA
+190 AGITAIVQSSSA
-201 VTSVLI
+201 VTSVLV
-207 VMAQEGLLIGG
+207 VMASATPPLLVGG

-234 CVTAVLSSIGANTNA
+234 CITAVLSSIGANTNA

-265 IFLIVLW
+265 IFLIVFW
-272 IWDDFYDLLFGLF
+272 IWDGFYDDVLMAMFH
-285 GGSANA
+285 NH
-291 SEEVIVAAN
+291 
-300 TTCITFFHTMFN
+300 TTCITFFHTAFN

-327 RLTELI
+327 KLTEII
-333 IPDRKKARRNRSDE
+333 IPDRKKKAKHKEAE
-347 GFMDKRLLVTPS
+347 GFMDKRLLLTPS
-359 LALGQLV
+359 LAIGQLV

-372 AGIAVKCLNNA
+372 AGIAVKSLNAA

-390 DDSKLDDMV
+390 DDGKFDTISQDIE
-399 KDVQKVN
+399 KVGE
-406 DLSQE
+406 LSRE
-411 ITGYLLEISAKDI
+411 ITDYLIEISAKDI
-424 SLSDEKLVN
+424 SLSDERIVN
-433 VLHRDNSDI
+433 VLHRDNTDV

-449 ENIVGYTHKA
+449 ENIVGYTRKA
-459 IDETLVFSDV
+459 IDETLVFSEV
-469 VKRDLNKLM
+469 VKHDLNRLM
-478 KLLNEQYELVVDIVE
+478 NLLNEQYELVVDIVE
-493 NNNIVKIK
+493 NNNLVKIK
-501 QSDELEQ
+501 QSDEIEQ
-508 EIDASKKRLLD
+508 EIDDTKKRLLN
-519 EHIERMARGEC
+519 EHIARMSRGEC

-538 VSLIS
+538 VSLVS

-551 LSMMAHSVE
+551 LSLMAHSVE
-560 EVV
+560 DIA

>member
-11 SVILLLVGL
+11 SVVLLLVGL

-36 LSASKLRALF
+36 LSASKMRALF
-46 NRAAGNR
+46 HKAAGNR

-119 AMLLTLIGL
+119 AMLLTLVGL
-128 ILTMVTKN
+128 IMTMVTKN

-141 AGSLVASLGLVFV
+141 AGTLIASLGLVFV

-161 SMAGVANE
+161 SMAGVAKE
-169 PFVEQALTSV
+169 PFVEDALTSV
-179 TNPLLLLLIGV
+179 TNPLLLLLIG
-190 AVTGIVQSSSA
+190 AGITAIVQSSSA

-207 VMAQEGLLIGG
+207 VMAQNGLLIGG

-234 CVTAVLSSIGANTNA
+234 CITAVLSSIGANTNA
-249 KRACLYHLLFN
+249 KRACLYHLMFN

-265 IFLIVLW
+265 IFLIVFW
-272 IWDDFYDLLFGLF
+272 IWGGFYDDVLMQWFH
-285 GGSANA
+285 ND
-291 SEEVIVAAN
+291 

-327 RLTELI
+327 KLTEI
-333 IPDRKKARRNRSDE
+333 MIPDRKKKSKVQSGE

-372 AGIAVKCLNNA
+372 AGVAIKCLNNA

-390 DDSKLDDMV
+390 DDSKLADMTA
-399 KDVQKVN
+399 DVNKVGE
-406 DLSQE
+406 LSRE
-411 ITGYLLEISAKDI
+411 ITDYLLEISAMDI
-424 SLSDEKLVN
+424 SLNEEKLVN
-433 VLHRDNSDI
+433 VLHRDNIDV

-459 IDETLVFSDV
+459 IDETLTFSEV
-469 VKRDLNKLM
+469 VKHDLNRLM
-478 KLLNEQYELVVDIVE
+478 SLINEQYELVVNIVE
-493 NNNIVKIK
+493 NNDLLKIK
-501 QSDELEQ
+501 QSDEIER
-508 EIDASKKRLLD
+508 EIDATKKRLLD
-519 EHIERMARGEC
+519 EHIERMSRGEC

-551 LSMMAHSVE
+551 LSLMAHSVE
-560 EVV
+560 AVA

>member
-36 LSASKLRALF
+36 LSASKMRALF
-46 NRAAGNR
+46 HKAAGNR

-119 AMLLTLIGL
+119 AMLLTLVGL
-128 ILTMVTKN
+128 VMTMVTKN

-141 AGSLVASLGLVFV
+141 AGTLIASLGLVFV

-161 SMAGVANE
+161 SMAGVAKE
-169 PFVEQALTSV
+169 PFVEDALTSV
-179 TNPLLLLLIGV
+179 TNPLLLLLIG
-190 AVTGIVQSSSA
+190 AGITAIVQSSSA

-207 VMAQEGLLIGG
+207 VMAQNGLLIGG

-234 CVTAVLSSIGANTNA
+234 CITAVLSSIGANTNA
-249 KRACLYHLLFN
+249 KRACLYHLMFN

-265 IFLIVLW
+265 IFLIVFW
-272 IWDDFYDLLFGLF
+272 IWGGFYDDVLMQWFH
-285 GGSANA
+285 ND
-291 SEEVIVAAN
+291 

-327 RLTELI
+327 KLTELM
-333 IPDRKKARRNRSDE
+333 IPDRKKKSKVQSGE

-372 AGIAVKCLNNA
+372 AGVAIKCLNNA

-390 DDSKLDDMV
+390 DDSKLDDMTA
-399 KDVQKVN
+399 DVNKVGE
-406 DLSQE
+406 LSRE
-411 ITGYLLEISAKDI
+411 ITDYLLEISAMDI
-424 SLSDEKLVN
+424 SLNEEKLVN
-433 VLHRDNSDI
+433 VLHRDNTDV

-459 IDETLVFSDV
+459 IDETLTFSEV
-469 VKRDLNKLM
+469 VKHDLNRLM
-478 KLLNEQYELVVDIVE
+478 GLINEQYELVVNIVE
-493 NNNIVKIK
+493 NNDLLKIK
-501 QSDELEQ
+501 QSDEIEQ
-508 EIDASKKRLLD
+508 EIDATKKRLLD
-519 EHIERMARGEC
+519 EHIERMSRGEC

-551 LSMMAHSVE
+551 LSLMAHSVE
-560 EVV
+560 AVA

>member
-1 MDFANLDTAS
+1 MDFENLDTAS

-36 LSASKLRALF
+36 LSASKMRALF

-53 FAGVGIGALATAIV
+53 FAGVGVGALATAIV

-95 MGANI
+95 IGANI

-161 SMAGVANE
+161 SMSGFTDNQ
-169 PFVEQALTSV
+169 FVIDALSSV
-179 TNPLLLLLIGV
+179 TNPLLLLLIG
-190 AVTGIVQSSSA
+190 AGITAIVQSSSA
-201 VTSVLI
+201 VTSVLV
-207 VMAQEGLLIGG
+207 VMASTTPPLLVGG

-234 CVTAVLSSIGANTNA
+234 CITAVLSSIGANTNA

-265 IFLIVLW
+265 IFLVVFW
-272 IWDDFYDLLFGLF
+272 IWDGFYDDVLMQWFH
-285 GGSANA
+285 NH
-291 SEEVIVAAN
+291 

-327 RLTELI
+327 KLTEII
-333 IPDRKKARRNRSDE
+333 IPDRKKNRKNKAGE

-359 LALGQLV
+359 LALGQLL

-390 DDSKLDDMV
+390 DDSKLDDML

>member
-11 SVILLLVGL
+11 SVVLLLVGL

-36 LSASKLRALF
+36 LSASKMRALF
-46 NRAAGNR
+46 HKAAGNR

-119 AMLLTLIGL
+119 AMLLTLVGL
-128 ILTMVTKN
+128 IMTMVTKN

-141 AGSLVASLGLVFV
+141 AGTLIASLGLVFV

-161 SMAGVANE
+161 SMAGVAKE
-169 PFVEQALTSV
+169 PFVEDALTSV
-179 TNPLLLLLIGV
+179 TNPLLLLLIG
-190 AVTGIVQSSSA
+190 AGITAIVQSSSA

-207 VMAQEGLLIGG
+207 VMAQNGLLIGG

-234 CVTAVLSSIGANTNA
+234 CITAVLSSIGANTNA
-249 KRACLYHLLFN
+249 KRACLYHLMFN

-265 IFLIVLW
+265 IFLIVFW
-272 IWDDFYDLLFGLF
+272 IWGGFYDDVLMQWFH
-285 GGSANA
+285 ND
-291 SEEVIVAAN
+291 

-327 RLTELI
+327 KLTEI
-333 IPDRKKARRNRSDE
+333 MIPDRKKKSKVQSGE

-372 AGIAVKCLNNA
+372 AGVAIKCLNNA

-390 DDSKLDDMV
+390 DDSKLADMTA
-399 KDVQKVN
+399 DVNKVGE
-406 DLSQE
+406 LSRE
-411 ITGYLLEISAKDI
+411 ITDYLLEISAMDI
-424 SLSDEKLVN
+424 SLNEEKLVN
-433 VLHRDNSDI
+433 VLHRDNIDV

-459 IDETLVFSDV
+459 IDETLTFSEV
-469 VKRDLNKLM
+469 VKHDLNRLM
-478 KLLNEQYELVVDIVE
+478 SLINEQYELVVNIVE
-493 NNNIVKIK
+493 NNDLLKIK
-501 QSDELEQ
+501 QSDEIEQ
-508 EIDASKKRLLD
+508 EIDATKKRLLD
-519 EHIERMARGEC
+519 EHIERMSRGEC

-551 LSMMAHSVE
+551 LSLMAHSVE
-560 EVV
+560 AVA

>member
-11 SVILLLVGL
+11 SVVLLLVGL

-36 LSASKLRALF
+36 LSASKMRALF
-46 NRAAGNR
+46 HKAAGNR

-128 ILTMVTKN
+128 VMTMVTKN

-141 AGSLVASLGLVFV
+141 AGTLIASLGLVFV

-161 SMAGVANE
+161 SMAGVAKE
-169 PFVEQALTSV
+169 PFVEDALTSV
-179 TNPLLLLLIGV
+179 TNPLLLLLIG
-190 AVTGIVQSSSA
+190 AGITAIVQSSSA

-207 VMAQEGLLIGG
+207 VMAQNGLLIGG

-234 CVTAVLSSIGANTNA
+234 CITAVLSSIGANTNA
-249 KRACLYHLLFN
+249 KRACLYHLMFN

-265 IFLIVLW
+265 IFLIVFW
-272 IWDDFYDLLFGLF
+272 IWGGFYDDVLMQWFH
-285 GGSANA
+285 ND
-291 SEEVIVAAN
+291 

-327 RLTELI
+327 KLTEI
-333 IPDRKKARRNRSDE
+333 MIPDRKKKSKVQSGE

-372 AGIAVKCLNNA
+372 AGVAIKCLNNA

-390 DDSKLDDMV
+390 NDSKLDDMTA
-399 KDVQKVN
+399 DVNKVGE
-406 DLSQE
+406 LSRE
-411 ITGYLLEISAKDI
+411 ITDYLLEISAMDI
-424 SLSDEKLVN
+424 SLNEEKLVN
-433 VLHRDNSDI
+433 VLHRDNIDV

-459 IDETLVFSDV
+459 IDETLTFSEV
-469 VKRDLNKLM
+469 VKHDLNRLM
-478 KLLNEQYELVVDIVE
+478 SLINEQYELVVNIVE
-493 NNNIVKIK
+493 NNDLLKIK
-501 QSDELEQ
+501 QSDEIEQ
-508 EIDASKKRLLD
+508 EIDATKKRLLD
-519 EHIERMARGEC
+519 EHIERMSRGEC

-551 LSMMAHSVE
+551 LSLMAHSVE
-560 EVV
+560 AVA

>member
-1 MDFANLDTAS
+1 MDFANLDTVS
-11 SVILLLVGL
+11 SVVLLLVGL

-36 LSASKLRALF
+36 LSASKMRALF
-46 NRAAGNR
+46 NKAAGNR

-119 AMLLTLIGL
+119 AMLLTLVGL
-128 ILTMVTKN
+128 IMTMVSKN

-141 AGSLVASLGLVFV
+141 SGTLIASLGLVFV

-179 TNPLLLLLIGV
+179 SNPLLLLIIGAV
-190 AVTGIVQSSSA
+190 VTGIVQSSSA

-207 VMAQEGLLIGG
+207 VMAQNGLLIGG

-234 CVTAVLSSIGANTNA
+234 CVTALLSSIGANTNA

-265 IFLIVLW
+265 IFLIVFW
-272 IWDDFYDLLFGLF
+272 IWDGFYDDVLMQWFH
-285 GGSANA
+285 ND
-291 SEEVIVAAN
+291 
-300 TTCITFFHTMFN
+300 TTCITFFHTAFN

-327 RLTELI
+327 KLTEII
-333 IPDRKKARRNRSDE
+333 IPDRKKKAKHKEAE
-347 GFMDKRLLVTPS
+347 GFMDKRLLLTPS
-359 LALGQLV
+359 LAIGQLV

-372 AGIAVKCLNNA
+372 AGIAVKSLNAA

-390 DDSKLDDMV
+390 DDGKFDTISQDIE
-399 KDVQKVN
+399 KVGE
-406 DLSQE
+406 LSRE
-411 ITGYLLEISAKDI
+411 ITDYLIEISAKDI
-424 SLSDEKLVN
+424 SLSDERIVN
-433 VLHRDNSDI
+433 VLHRDNTDV

-449 ENIVGYTHKA
+449 ENIVGYTRKA
-459 IDETLVFSDV
+459 IDETLVFSEV
-469 VKRDLNKLM
+469 VKHDLNRLM
-478 KLLNEQYELVVDIVE
+478 NLLNEQYELVVDIVE
-493 NNNIVKIK
+493 NNNLVKIK
-501 QSDELEQ
+501 QSDEIEQ
-508 EIDASKKRLLD
+508 EIDDTKKRLLN
-519 EHIERMARGEC
+519 EHIARMSRGEC

-538 VSLIS
+538 VSLVS

-551 LSMMAHSVE
+551 LSLMAHSVE
-560 EVV
+560 DIA

>member
-1 MDFANLDTAS
+1 MDFANLDTVS
-11 SVILLLVGL
+11 SVVLLLVGL

-36 LSASKLRALF
+36 LSASKMRALF
-46 NRAAGNR
+46 NKAAGNR

-119 AMLLTLIGL
+119 AMLLTLVGL
-128 ILTMVTKN
+128 IMTMVSKN

-141 AGSLVASLGLVFV
+141 AGTLIASLGLVFV

-161 SMAGVANE
+161 SMAGFTDNQ
-169 PFVEQALTSV
+169 FVIDALSSV
-179 TNPLLLLLIGV
+179 SNPLLLLLIG
-190 AVTGIVQSSSA
+190 AGITAIVQSSSA
-201 VTSVLI
+201 VTSVLV
-207 VMAQEGLLIGG
+207 VMASATPPLLVGG

-234 CVTAVLSSIGANTNA
+234 CITAVLSSIGANTNA

-265 IFLIVLW
+265 IFLIVFW
-272 IWDDFYDLLFGLF
+272 IWDGFYDDVLMAMFH
-285 GGSANA
+285 NH
-291 SEEVIVAAN
+291 
-300 TTCITFFHTMFN
+300 TTCITFFHTVFN

-327 RLTELI
+327 KLTEII
-333 IPDRKKARRNRSDE
+333 IPDRKKKAKHKEAE
-347 GFMDKRLLVTPS
+347 GFMDKRLLLTPS
-359 LALGQLV
+359 LAIGQLV

-372 AGIAVKCLNNA
+372 AGIAVKSLNAA

-390 DDSKLDDMV
+390 DDGKFDTISQDIE
-399 KDVQKVN
+399 KVGE
-406 DLSQE
+406 LSRE
-411 ITGYLLEISAKDI
+411 ITDYLIEISAKDI
-424 SLSDEKLVN
+424 SLSDERIVN
-433 VLHRDNSDI
+433 VLHRDNTDV

-449 ENIVGYTHKA
+449 ENIVGYTRKA
-459 IDETLVFSDV
+459 IDETLVFSEV
-469 VKRDLNKLM
+469 VKHDLNRLM
-478 KLLNEQYELVVDIVE
+478 NLLNEQYELVVDIVE
-493 NNNIVKIK
+493 NNNLVKIK
-501 QSDELEQ
+501 QSDEIEQ
-508 EIDASKKRLLD
+508 EIDDTKKRLLN
-519 EHIERMARGEC
+519 EHIARMSRGEC

-538 VSLIS
+538 VSLVS

-551 LSMMAHSVE
+551 LSLMAHSVE
-560 EVV
+560 DIA

>member
-11 SVILLLVGL
+11 SVVLLLVGL

-36 LSASKLRALF
+36 LSASKMRALF
-46 NRAAGNR
+46 HKAAGNR

-119 AMLLTLIGL
+119 AMLLTLVGL
-128 ILTMVTKN
+128 IMTMVTKN

-141 AGSLVASLGLVFV
+141 AGTLIASLGLVFV

-161 SMAGVANE
+161 SMAGVAKE
-169 PFVEQALTSV
+169 PFVEDALTSV
-179 TNPLLLLLIGV
+179 TNPLLLLLIG
-190 AVTGIVQSSSA
+190 AGITAIVQSSSA

-207 VMAQEGLLIGG
+207 VMAQNGLLIGG

-234 CVTAVLSSIGANTNA
+234 CITAVLSSIGANTNA
-249 KRACLYHLLFN
+249 KRACLYHLMFN

-265 IFLIVLW
+265 IFLIVFW
-272 IWDDFYDLLFGLF
+272 IWGGFYEDVLMQWFH
-285 GGSANA
+285 ND
-291 SEEVIVAAN
+291 

-327 RLTELI
+327 KLTEI
-333 IPDRKKARRNRSDE
+333 MIPDRKKKSKVQSGE

-372 AGIAVKCLNNA
+372 AGVAIKCLNNA

-390 DDSKLDDMV
+390 NDSKLDDMTA
-399 KDVQKVN
+399 DVNKVGE
-406 DLSQE
+406 LSRE
-411 ITGYLLEISAKDI
+411 ITDYLLEISAMDI
-424 SLSDEKLVN
+424 SLNEEKLVN
-433 VLHRDNSDI
+433 VLHRDNIDV

-459 IDETLVFSDV
+459 IDETLTFSEV
-469 VKRDLNKLM
+469 VKHDLNRLM
-478 KLLNEQYELVVDIVE
+478 GLINEQYELVVNIVE
-493 NNNIVKIK
+493 NNDLLKIK
-501 QSDELEQ
+501 QSDEIEQ
-508 EIDASKKRLLD
+508 EIDATKKRLLD
-519 EHIERMARGEC
+519 EHIERMSRGEC

-551 LSMMAHSVE
+551 LSLMAHSVE
-560 EVV
+560 AVA

>member
-53 FAGVGIGALATAIV
+53 FAGVGVGALATAIV

-207 VMAQEGLLIGG
+207 VMAQNGLLIGG

>member
-53 FAGVGIGALATAIV
+53 FAGVGVGALATAIV

-207 VMAQEGLLIGG
+207 VMAQNGLLIGG

-265 IFLIVLW
+265 IFLVVFW
-272 IWDDFYDLLFGLF
+272 IWDGFYDDVLMQWFH
-285 GGSANA
+285 NH
-291 SEEVIVAAN
+291 

-327 RLTELI
+327 KLTEII
-333 IPDRKKARRNRSDE
+333 IPDRKKNRKNKAGE

-359 LALGQLV
+359 LALGQLL

-411 ITGYLLEISAKDI
+411 ITGYLIEISAKDI